1 MRFTLFSLL
10 LLASV
15 AFLALPS
22 LGADVFLSP
31 DETAVAVSARLFAST
46 GSAKIETVGGQPAVV
61 EGIPWLHPRSYVT
74 VGNAIAPVG
83 FLGAPILFA
92 LLVMIF
98 GQTALFLFT
107 PLLVLSVVFPLWSFS
122 SSWGRIARF
131 GVITGW
137 LFFPTVILYANR
149 GLFPN
154 LIVVCFAV
162 WSCWLLWKKP
172 KYGMIPAGILAGI
185 ALTIRPT
192 EIFWIA
198 PWLFVAAKYPCHPRV
213 GGDPSE
219 KKMDSR
225 LHGNDII
232 GFIAPLLLIISFA
245 AIVGHST
252 YGQWSVSGYQLRD
265 PIVLSIDTGET
276 INTTLGRS
284 QGYAPTN
291 YSWPFGFHPR
301 NVWWNVRSYLIYY
314 FFPWAL
320 ILVAAAWSLRK
331 NKSARSWLIL
341 SIWTTA
347 SLCLVYGQGLYQDH
361 VRLNEVSIGN
371 SFLRYLLP
379 VSVISAFAL
388 GWIVN
393 RLRLRF
399 GQIGTAGGA
408 FIISLLVLFGI
419 WTAFVRDDEGLKQ
432 DRLEL
437 ARYSSVRQA
446 AIEEIPGSTV
456 ISDRS
461 DKIFFPAFRVTS
473 PMPSNLEIIKA
484 AGMLGGLSLYVR
496 TLDQDGMASWLE
508 KGIFLD
514 QVFTSGNE
522 SLYRVTTTTSQ

>member
-1 MRFTLFSLL
+1 MERSIVSHLLFF
-10 LLASV
+10 SV
-15 AFLALPS
+15 
-22 LGADVFLSP
+22 GAD
-31 DETAVAVSARLFAST
+31 
-46 GSAKIETVGGQPAVV
+46 
-61 EGIPWLHPRSYVT
+61 PRSRC
-74 VGNAIAPVG
+74 
-83 FLGAPILFA
+83 
-92 LLVMIF
+92 LV
-98 GQTALFLFT
+98 
-107 PLLVLSVVFPLWSFS
+107 V
-122 SSWGRIARF
+122 
-131 GVITGW
+131 
-137 LFFPTVILYANR
+137 
-149 GLFPN
+149 
-154 LIVVCFAV
+154 
-162 WSCWLLWKKP
+162 K
-172 KYGMIPAGILAGI
+172 
-185 ALTIRPT
+185 
-192 EIFWIA
+192 
-198 PWLFVAAKYPCHPRV
+198 
-213 GGDPSE
+213 
-219 KKMDSR
+219 
-225 LHGNDII
+225 
-232 GFIAPLLLIISFA
+232 
-245 AIVGHST
+245 
-252 YGQWSVSGYQLRD
+252 
-265 PIVLSIDTGET
+265 
-276 INTTLGRS
+276 
-284 QGYAPTN
+284 
-291 YSWPFGFHPR
+291 
-301 NVWWNVRSYLIYY
+301 
-314 FFPWAL
+314 
-320 ILVAAAWSLRK
+320 K

-508 KGIFLD
+508 KGIFSGSSFHIGKRIALPRNNHNITMKIPRAIAFPFLALPWIAC
-514 QVFTSGNE
+514 VFAVAYLAIQRFPPNGIFVVTSKMDGTSPFANPFLPSERVTPPGKQAEGWSGQRVMGDPTYFNARVPGPYDTVDIDLEFKPVHQPLLEFGVVRDATGNDLELHPMYFE
-522 SLYRVTTTTSQ
+522 SLESNDWRPCSGWLCARGRIRFAVKRFEPGRNGPLGRERHNAAFARFSVRVSKNAGRTARYARNLFGSFWRPY